1 MLLQGVLT
9 ALVLGFLVYTVV
21 RNWHELRDQG
31 LGLTVGWFASGLVAL
46 LVFQLSAGFAWLVQL
61 RMLGQSPSP
70 IRAQMVWAKSLL
82 ARYVPGGLV
91 FIFSRV
97 VLNEREGVPRRVTI
111 TAMVYETGLQ
121 FAAAAAFAG
130 CLLLADSDR
139 SAAWLGWVAVST
151 VPIALA
157 CMHPRLFA
165 PILNFLFRMLGRRDV
180 TELLGF
186 RRILLL
192 FAYYCVT
199 WAVMGLAVFCIARA
213 IYPVPGSDWG
223 SVAAAQAVAFCVA
236 VVSLVFPGGLGIRDG
251 AFAWA
256 MKVAGVNQSFAV
268 LAAITLATRLALS
281 GSEVIYAG
289 AATAAAR
296 RRSRRSRT
304 SGAPLAVRG
313 GVESPRSGDARPPS
327 FDPH

>member
-1 MLLQGVLT
+1 VLLQAGLT
-9 ALVLGFLVYTVV
+9 ALVLGFLLYTVV

-31 LGLTVGWFASGLVAL
+31 LGLTVGWFAAGLAAL
-46 LVFQLSAGFAWLVQL
+46 LVFQLSSGLAWLLQL

-70 IRAQMVWAKSLL
+70 IRAQMVWGKSLL

-97 VLNEREGVPRRVTI
+97 VLNEREGVPRRVTL
-111 TAMVYETGLQ
+111 TAMAYETGLQ

-130 CLLLADSDR
+130 SLLLADRGHSG
-139 SAAWLGWVAVST
+139 AWLGWVAIST
-151 VPIALA
+151 VPVVLG

-165 PILNFLFRMLGRRDV
+165 PILNFVFRMLGRRDV

-186 RRILLL
+186 GRVLLL

-199 WAVMGLAVFCIARA
+199 WALMGLAVFCIARA
-213 IYPVPGSDWG
+213 IYPVPAGDWG
-223 SVAAAQAVAFCVA
+223 IVAAAQAVAFCVA
-236 VVSLVFPGGLGIRDG
+236 VASLVFPGGLGIRDG

-256 MKVAGVNQSFAV
+256 MNVAGVNQSFAV

-281 GSEVIYAG
+281 ASEVIYAG

-296 RRSRRSRT
+296 RRSRWSRS
-304 SGAPLAVRG
+304 SGPPLAARG
-313 GVESPRSGDARPPS
+313 SIESRRSGDARPPS
-327 FDPH
+327 LDPN